1 MSRTGW
7 SILMAV
13 AILILLLIGAGLI
26 SPILMGSSYGSGYGG
41 MMGPWMMGG
50 YGIFGAMLG
59 LLFLVLVVG
68 GAAWLVVALAR
79 GSGSGASSPR
89 GDAPLDILKR
99 RYAGG
104 EITKEQYD
112 DMKRQLGS

>member
-7 SILMAV
+7 
-13 AILILLLIGAGLI
+13 AILIAVAVLIVLLIGARLI
-26 SPILMGSSYGSGYGG
+26 FPMTFGSSYGYGYGG

-50 YGIFGAMLG
+50 FGIFSALFG

-68 GAAWLVVALAR
+68 GVTWLVVALAR
-79 GSGSGASSPR
+79 GSGSGVSSPR

-112 DMKRQLGS
+112 AMKRELAS